1 MRRMDACT
9 VNILRQTNN
18 RFYEAQAASFSR
30 TRQAPWPGWRCVLD
44 AVCPGWRDRQEAGAP
59 GAHEARGASEDP
71 PHRGLS
77 LVDLACGNLRFEAF
91 LSAEAPGLVART
103 LAVDDCDP
111 LVARGTRAG
120 DVSFSSLDAVDA
132 LAGGSLAADL
142 DALLAEPADL
152 AVCFGFAHHV
162 PGAEM
167 RADLLRALVSAVRP
181 GGAVALSFWRF
192 LRDPQRAASYRQAHE
207 RNCAALAA
215 AEPAF
220 DAAALEPGDCLL
232 GWRDTD
238 AIRYCH
244 SFSDADL
251 AALAACDSRAQ
262 VVAHFDADGRTGCMN
277 AYLVFRRMR

>member
-18 RFYEAQAASFSR
+18 RFYAAQAASFSR

-77 LVDLACGNLRFEAF
+77 LIDLACGNLRFEAF

-103 LAVDDCDP
+103 LAVDNCDP

-132 LAGGSLAADL
+132 LARGSLAADL

-167 RADLLRALVSAVRP
+167 RADLV
-181 GGAVALSFWRF
+181 
-192 LRDPQRAASYRQAHE
+192 
-207 RNCAALAA
+207 
-215 AEPAF
+215 F

-262 VVAHFDADGRTGCMN
+262 VVARFDADGRTGRMN